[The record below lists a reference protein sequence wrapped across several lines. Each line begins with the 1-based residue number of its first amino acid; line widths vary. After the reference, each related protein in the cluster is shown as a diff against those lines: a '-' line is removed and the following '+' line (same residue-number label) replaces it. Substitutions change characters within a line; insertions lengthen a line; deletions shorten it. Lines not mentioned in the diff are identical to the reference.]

1 MDDFSDGIRAFS
13 FPTDVGI
20 TPLPIDAEN
29 GLCTSCEGRPAHFAV
44 KRAGEDS
51 ARRLCNKC
59 LSQEFAPAQPR
70 WSEILERVAQ
80 MLSDAERTATPK
92 VLGEMSEH
100 LAEWWESRGQPV
112 PDFVTE
118 FIERHRASAPPL
130 AAPVPDGEAT
140 PEELQAARLALL
152 LMRGAI
158 ARTRPVNENRYIIEP
173 DSTPI
178 SRDDAADILARMPKP
193 LSCQATVRDGVMAIR
208 CRSITE
214 PAQRAAWE
222 QHAGHWEKEGGY
234 FPNLRREHGDRY
246 AESVIFCLGWRES
259 LVARVAEVE
268 RYQREYDA
276 HPAGY
281 SASPPSAYL
290 ATEPEA
296 ARAAHAIGAVYF
308 MKCHSGE
315 DDRAAIVAG
324 LTIEVRDTAT
334 WDFPQVFAFTPGLGV
349 PCENCGERRAAW
361 RATDT
366 RTDPWLDRTICE
378 VCTAAELAPHT
389 LAMAEELE
397 AWVSNLSEKGRRSV
411 AEDITGRLED
421 MERWWQHLP
430 IPAEV
435 AVALQRCRQLRG

>member
-13 FPTDVGI
+13 FPPDVGV
-20 TPLPIDAEN
+20 TPLPVDAEN
-29 GLCTSCEGRPAHFAV
+29 GLCTVCEGRPAHFAV
-44 KRAGEDS
+44 KRAGESS
-51 ARRLCNKC
+51 ARRLCNRC
-59 LSQEFAPAQPR
+59 LSREFAPAQPR

-80 MLSDAERTATPK
+80 TLSDAERTATPD
-92 VLGEMSEH
+92 VLGQMTEH

-112 PDFVTE
+112 PDFVAE

-130 AAPVPDGEAT
+130 AVPVLDGEAK

-158 ARTRPVNENRYIIEP
+158 VRKRPVDENSYIIEP

-178 SRDDAADILARMPKP
+178 SRDDAADLLARMPKP
-193 LSCQATVRDGVMAIR
+193 LRCHATVRDRFMAVR

-222 QHAGHWEKEGGY
+222 QHAGFWEKEGGR
-234 FPNLRREHGDRY
+234 FSDLRREHGDRY
-246 AESVIFCLGWRES
+246 AELVVFCLGWRES

-281 SASPPSAYL
+281 SAGPPSAFL
-290 ATEPEA
+290 ATDPDA
-296 ARAAHAIGAVYF
+296 ARAAHASGAAYL
-308 MKCHSGE
+308 MKCHSGR
-315 DDRAAIVAG
+315 DDRAADETGVM
-324 LTIEVRDTAT
+324 IEVRDTAT
-334 WDFPQVFAFTPGLGV
+334 WDFPQVFAFTPDPGAL
-349 PCENCGERRAAW
+349 CESCSERGATW

-366 RTDPWLDRTICE
+366 RTDPWRDRALCE

-397 AWVSNLSEKGRRSV
+397 AWVAKLSEKGRRSV
-411 AEDITGRLED
+411 AEDLKSRLEQ

-430 IPAEV
+430 VPAEV
-435 AVALQRCRQLRG
+435 AAALQRCRQL